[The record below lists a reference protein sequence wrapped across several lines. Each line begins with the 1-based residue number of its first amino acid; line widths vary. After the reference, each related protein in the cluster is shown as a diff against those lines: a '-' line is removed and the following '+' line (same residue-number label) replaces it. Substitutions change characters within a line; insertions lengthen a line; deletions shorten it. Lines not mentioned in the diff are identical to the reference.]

1 MHSIVIQPI
10 PQILAS
16 ETVLAPAFFFLPV
29 AVAVLSP
36 PPMVTV
42 PITIMPVPLG
52 ARESTSPPTVMRPPA
67 VRVWPAI
74 TTLVIG
80 AWFIREAVLVF
91 RVVGAAFDVCPLTM
105 TAPPV
110 EARETVLPSTVA
122 TPPGVTVDD
131 PTMRFELESNV
142 GAEEPTCSW
151 AFVGLAAAE
160 GFGRVITW
168 PLVVIAPPG
177 VRVWPPI
184 TKAELEFAVML
195 ELPTTTTAGIGTVGV
210 AWTPLMIT
218 ALPSLPSDI
227 SCPST
232 VIAEPGLRV
241 CDPTMISE
249 FEPLTRVWD
258 PNSRGAG
265 GAVVAAPGAEL
276 GLCKEGGCT
285 DNTSVVEGATVLA
298 GGET

>member
-1 MHSIVIQPI
+1 MQSIVIQPI

-16 ETVLAPAFFFLPV
+16 EAVLAPAFFFLPE

-80 AWFIREAVLVF
+80 AWFINDAVLVF
-91 RVVGAAFDVCPLTM
+91 RVVGTAFDVCPLTM
-105 TAPPV
+105 TAPPE
-110 EARETVLPSTVA
+110 EASETVLPSMVA
-122 TPPGVTVDD
+122 TPPGVTVAD
-131 PTMRFELESNV
+131 PTMRLEAESNV

-151 AFVGLAAAE
+151 ALVGLAAVV
-160 GFGRVITW
+160 GFGRVIIS
-168 PLVVIAPPG
+168 PPVVMAPPG

-184 TKAELEFAVML
+184 MKAELEFAVML
-195 ELPTTTTAGIGTVGV
+195 ELPMTTTAGIGTVGV
-210 AWTPLMIT
+210 ACTPLIIT
-218 ALPSLPSDI
+218 ASPFGPSDI

-232 VIAEPGLRV
+232 VMADPGLRV
-241 CDPTMISE
+241 CDPITMSE
-249 FEPLTRVWD
+249 LEPLTMVCD

-265 GAVVAAPGAEL
+265 GAVVAALGAEL
-276 GLCKEGGCT
+276 GPCEEGT
-285 DNTSVVEGATVLA
+285 
-298 GGET
+298 